1 MGLVLRQGPQ
11 VGTMLVLLETAAGFG
26 LFKVL
31 DEGKV
36 KDATDL
42 SKDFETPEKA
52 AKMVKL
58 KKFSRFT
65 DQEDALV
72 AATAMIEGKLDKS
85 LKKFLKK
92 NIVDKDIQETLVV
105 SDAKVGGIIKDKLG
119 IQCDAFEGSLEVL
132 RGIRLQ
138 LESLVPEVSAA
149 A

>member
-1 MGLVLRQGPQ
+1 MGVLRQGPQ

-36 KDATDL
+36 KDASDL

-58 KKFSRFT
+58 KKFSKFS
-65 DQEDALV
+65 DQEDALA
-72 AATAMIEGKLDKS
+72 AATAMVEGKLDKS

-92 NIVDKDIQETLVV
+92 NIVDKEIQEDLIV
-105 SDAKVGGIIKDKLG
+105 SVAK
-119 IQCDAFEGSLEVL
+119 
-132 RGIRLQ
+132 
-138 LESLVPEVSAA
+138 
-149 A
+149 